1 MYNNISTNRTYYHSV
16 DFLRG
21 VTALLIAIY
30 HFINFTEGDSQLF
43 APDNPLRTLSS
54 SLPDTVLIFF
64 LLSGFVISMTMRKKN
79 YSIQKIGNFLGRRLL
94 RIQIPYLAS
103 ILVYLGIA
111 LVWSIK
117 SNSSFEFDIMRF
129 MHHVIYTARFFNYE
143 WYNDIYWTL
152 AIEFQFYILI
162 ALLFPFFTSQNSLIK
177 YASLIVFSA
186 MGLIY
191 NQHDLIFK
199 YGSIFSIGIL
209 ISSYISSEKKNATD
223 IALISLFLIEIW
235 YLFNFI
241 AVVYLVA
248 GIVILG
254 ISINKNN
261 VFCKLGIQAYSFY
274 LLHGAIGGSTL
285 YFISPYASN
294 LFLKI
299 IAVAISVILSI
310 SISHIFYKYIEVP
323 SLSLSRKVKS

>member
-1 MYNNISTNRTYYHSV
+1 
-16 DFLRG
+16 
-21 VTALLIAIY
+21 
-30 HFINFTEGDSQLF
+30 
-43 APDNPLRTLSS
+43 
-54 SLPDTVLIFF
+54 
-64 LLSGFVISMTMRKKN
+64 
-79 YSIQKIGNFLGRRLL
+79 
-94 RIQIPYLAS
+94 
-103 ILVYLGIA
+103 
-111 LVWSIK
+111 
-117 SNSSFEFDIMRF
+117 
-129 MHHVIYTARFFNYE
+129 
-143 WYNDIYWTL
+143 
-152 AIEFQFYILI
+152 
-162 ALLFPFFTSQNSLIK
+162 
-177 YASLIVFSA
+177 